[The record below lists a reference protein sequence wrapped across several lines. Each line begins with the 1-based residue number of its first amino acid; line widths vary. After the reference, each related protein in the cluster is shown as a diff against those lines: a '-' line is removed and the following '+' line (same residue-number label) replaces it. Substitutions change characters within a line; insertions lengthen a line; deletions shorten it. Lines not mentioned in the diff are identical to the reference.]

1 MIYEHEENKPTRA
14 FLYVRTSTVDQ
25 VNSIGTQETQLK
37 EECMKK
43 GYVVADIFR
52 DQGQSGKNTDR
63 PEFQRMLSMI
73 QNSAEC
79 PADLVLCTKLD
90 RFARSLVDLNT
101 QVLVLQDHG
110 VRFSTLQQD
119 FDINSPVGKLLFNIL
134 GSFAEFERAIINE
147 RTREGY
153 QAAKK
158 RGVICNRPKLD
169 LPKKK
174 ILDYI
179 LNKKLSAS
187 AVAKIYGT
195 TAATIKHRLNE
206 WGYRYENN
214 EWVKQ

>member
-1 MIYEHEENKPTRA
+1 MKTEKPTIRV
-14 FLYVRTSTVDQ
+14 FLYIRTSTVDQ
-25 VNSIGTQETQLK
+25 RNSIDIQEEQLTEICK
-37 EECMKK
+37 QR
-43 GYVVADIFR
+43 GYEITGIFKDWGR
-52 DQGQSGKNTDR
+52 SGKNTDR
-63 PEFQRMLSMI
+63 PEFQRMMGLI
-73 QNSAEC
+73 RDTDTA

-101 QVLVLQDHG
+101 QVLVLQEHG
-110 VRFSTLQQD
+110 VRFSTLQMD
-119 FDINSPVGKLLFNIL
+119 FDISNPIGKLLFDVL
-134 GSFAEFERAIINE
+134 GSFAEFERSLINE

-153 QAAKK
+153 EAAKK
-158 RGVICNRPKLD
+158 KGVICNRPKLD
-169 LPKKK
+169 LPKRK

-195 TAATIKHRLNE
+195 TAATIKNRLNE

>member
-1 MIYEHEENKPTRA
+1 MKTEKPTIRV
-14 FLYVRTSTVDQ
+14 FLYIRTSTVDQ
-25 VNSIGTQETQLK
+25 RNSIDLQEEQLTEICK
-37 EECMKK
+37 QR
-43 GYVVADIFR
+43 GYEITGIFKDWGR
-52 DQGQSGKNTDR
+52 SGKNTDR
-63 PEFQRMLSMI
+63 PEFQRMMGLIRDSDT
-73 QNSAEC
+73 A
-79 PADLVLCTKLD
+79 PDLVLCTKLD

-101 QVLVLQDHG
+101 QVLVLQEHG
-110 VRFSTLQQD
+110 VRFSTLQMD
-119 FDINSPVGKLLFNIL
+119 FDISNPIGKLLFDVL
-134 GSFAEFERAIINE
+134 GSFAEFERSLINE

-153 QAAKK
+153 EAAKK
-158 RGVICNRPKLD
+158 KGVICNRPKLD

-195 TAATIKHRLNE
+195 TAATIKNRLNE

>member
-1 MIYEHEENKPTRA
+1 MKTEKPTIRV
-14 FLYVRTSTVDQ
+14 FLYIRTSTVDQ
-25 VNSIGTQETQLK
+25 RNSIDIQEEQLTEICK
-37 EECMKK
+37 QR
-43 GYVVADIFR
+43 GYEITGIFKDWGR
-52 DQGQSGKNTDR
+52 SGKNTDR
-63 PEFQRMLSMI
+63 PEFQRMMGLIRDSDT
-73 QNSAEC
+73 A

-101 QVLVLQDHG
+101 QVLVLQEHG
-110 VRFSTLQQD
+110 VRFSTLQMD
-119 FDINSPVGKLLFNIL
+119 FDISNPIGKLLFDVL
-134 GSFAEFERAIINE
+134 GSFAEFERSLINE

-153 QAAKK
+153 EAAKK
-158 RGVICNRPKLD
+158 KGVICNRPKLD

-195 TAATIKHRLNE
+195 TAATIKNRLNE